1 MEIDSATEEMY
12 TTPFIIEGSHFL
24 NIHFFIHTTIVIYTF
39 SMMSINNQTK

>member
-24 NIHFFIHTTIVIYTF
+24 NIHFFFYTH
-39 SMMSINNQTK
+39 NNSNLYIQHDVH

>member
-24 NIHFFIHTTIVIYTF
+24 NIHFFYTH
-39 SMMSINNQTK
+39 NNSNLYIQHDVH